1 MFLNLALKKRAIA
14 SCSPQY
20 FHINKKKTWKV
31 LISCFLQLSQL
42 PFSKTEKVLHSDIR
56 GQNHTATI
64 LSSQTQTVWLKEAR
78 PTH

>member
-42 PFSKTEKVLHSDIR
+42 PFSKTEKVPHSDIR
-56 GQNHTATI
+56 GQN
-64 LSSQTQTVWLKEAR
+64 SYSYNTQFTNSNCLVKR
-78 PTH
+78 S